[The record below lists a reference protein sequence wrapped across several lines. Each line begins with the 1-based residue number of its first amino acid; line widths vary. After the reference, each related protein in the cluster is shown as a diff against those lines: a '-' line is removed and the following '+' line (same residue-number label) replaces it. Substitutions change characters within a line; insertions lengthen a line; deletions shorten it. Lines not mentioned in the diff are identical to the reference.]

1 MILSHQKMQYIAMRE
16 IFIGL
21 IVFFMS
27 TGIYGQQF
35 GRESVPPTAKNGS
48 LQGEVLVKDDGPLEY
63 ANVALYSRKDS
74 SLLTGTVTNADGTFE
89 LKKVPFGKYYV
100 EIDFIGFRKKV
111 IPDVTVNP
119 DNRNE
124 NLGTLYLSETSQDIE
139 GVEVTASRPQVS
151 YQVDKKV
158 INVDEDYTSQGG
170 SAVQVLESVPSIQ
183 VDIEGNVEL
192 RGSANFRVLKDGKPT
207 VLDGSD
213 VLQQIPSSMI
223 DDIEIIT
230 NPSAKYDPEG
240 TAGIIN
246 VIMKKGRQSGL
257 NGMIK
262 ASAGT
267 NNAYDANANLNY
279 RLTDKLNLITNL
291 SYRDFNF
298 AMEGVS
304 ERANFSGDT
313 TSYIDQIMDNT
324 MGRSGY
330 SFEGGIEYNFTKS
343 SSLSLIG
350 DVGSFG
356 FGRGGNTKTETY
368 TEPGTN
374 HNYEQTSNESDM
386 NRNYYN
392 FNLDYQNRF
401 DKEDHELSAS
411 VSLRGGDHEDINS
424 REEYQTD
431 SDWDKISDDPFRQKI
446 EQTTSGNRVR
456 TKLDYTHPV
465 SEEGRL
471 ETGYQGRYHIRN
483 QDYLL
488 KNYQNGQW
496 LINEDFTNDADYKRM
511 IQALYA
517 TYSDQMLGVDYQLG
531 ARGEYTN
538 RLLEQQILNET
549 YRIERFDFFPTV
561 HVTKRFSGG
570 DQIFASYSR
579 RIRRPRGWFI
589 DPFKSYMDQYNVRQG
604 NPALEP
610 EYTDSY
616 EMGYKTNWGKSFITV
631 EGYYRQTNNE
641 ITRIQQPGEGNIM
654 IHTFDNLSRGSSLG
668 MEFSLNTSLYKW
680 WNINV
685 SGNFYKYSIDG
696 EEVAGENISRRSNNW
711 SANLNNTFRLP
722 SGTRIQL
729 MARYN
734 SPSVTAQGERE
745 GFLMTNAAI
754 RHSFLDDKL
763 TFNLSGRDLL
773 QSMNREMTSAGPGFE
788 TYRFMKREAPIV
800 NFSVSYTINNY
811 ERDRQRG
818 GEPQDQEFEGIE
830 QQMY

>member
-1 MILSHQKMQYIAMRE
+1 MRKVLL
-16 IFIGL
+16 GL
-21 IVFFMS
+21 VIFFMS
-27 TGIYGQQF
+27 PVIYAQQS
-35 GRESVPPTAKNGS
+35 GGEGGPPPGKNGS

-63 ANVALYSRKDS
+63 ANVALYRKKDS
-74 SLLTGTVTNADGTFE
+74 SLVTGTVTDADGTFE
-89 LKKVPFGKYYV
+89 LEKVPFGKYYL
-100 EIDFIGFRKKV
+100 ELDFIGFQKQV
-111 IPDVTVNP
+111 ISDVTVNP

-124 NLGTLYLSETSQDIE
+124 DMGTVYLAEATQDIE
-139 GVEVTASRPQVS
+139 GVEVTANRPQVS
-151 YQVDKKV
+151 YRVDKKV

-192 RGSANFRVLKDGKPT
+192 RGSSNFRVLKDGKPT
-207 VLDGSD
+207 VLEGSD
-213 VLQQIPSSMI
+213 ALQQIPSSMI

-246 VIMKKGRQSGL
+246 VIMKEGRQSGL

-267 NNAYDANANLNY
+267 NDAYDANANLNY
-279 RLTDKLNLITNL
+279 RLTDKINLITNL

-298 AMEGVS
+298 DMEGIS
-304 ERANFSGDT
+304 ERASFNGDT

-324 MGRSGY
+324 MGRGGY
-330 SFEGGIEYNFTKS
+330 SFEGGIEYNFTES

-356 FGRGGNTKTETY
+356 FERGGSTKTETY
-368 TEPGTN
+368 TGPGTH
-374 HNYEQTSNESDM
+374 HNYELASNTSDM

-392 FNLDYQNRF
+392 INLDYQNRF

-411 VSLRGGDHEDINS
+411 VSLRGGDHEDFNR

-431 SDWDKISDDPFRQKI
+431 SDWNKNSDDPFRQRI
-446 EQTTSGNRVR
+446 EETTSGNRIR

-465 SEEGRL
+465 SEEGKL

-496 LINEDFTNDADYKRM
+496 LIDDDFTNDADHTRM

-517 TYSDQMLGVDYQLG
+517 TYSDQMMGIEYQLG

-538 RLLEQQILNET
+538 RLLEQQIMNET

-561 HVTKRFSGG
+561 HLTRRFSGG
-570 DQIFASYSR
+570 DQAFASYSR

-589 DPFKSYMDQYNVRQG
+589 DPFKSYMDRYNVRQG

-616 EMGYKTNWGKSFITV
+616 EMGYKTNWGKSFVTV

-641 ITRIQQPGEGNIM
+641 ISRIQQPGEDNIM
-654 IHTFDNLSRGSSLG
+654 IHTFDNISRENSLG
-668 MEFSLNTSLYKW
+668 VELSVNTSLYKW

-711 SANLNNTFRLP
+711 SAHLNNTFRLP

-729 MARYN
+729 MARYS
-734 SPSVTAQGERE
+734 SPSVTAQGQRE

-754 RHSFLDDKL
+754 RHSFLEDKL
-763 TFNLSGRDLL
+763 TLNLSGRDLL

-788 TYRFMKREAPIV
+788 TYRFMEREAPII
-800 NFSVSYTINNY
+800 NFSISYTINNY
-811 ERDRQRG
+811 ERERG
-818 GEPQDQEFEGIE
+818 RNEGAPDEEFEGGE
-830 QQMY
+830 QQMF